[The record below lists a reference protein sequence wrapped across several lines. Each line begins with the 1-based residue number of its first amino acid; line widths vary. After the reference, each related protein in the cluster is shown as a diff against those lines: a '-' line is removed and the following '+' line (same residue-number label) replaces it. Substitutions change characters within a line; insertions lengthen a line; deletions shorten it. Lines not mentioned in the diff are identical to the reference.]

1 MSEELPKKFRVG
13 RSNTGLGLFATS
25 PISKRETIAE
35 YLGLILNFEEA
46 EKKSNSQYLFEI
58 SKHRT
63 IDGSPRWNL
72 ARYANYSCDPN
83 AESVNRKGRIFMV
96 AIKNIAVGEE
106 ITYDYG
112 EEFFKQHILKK
123 GCRCKVC
130 EIKNKKRKNIVEKK
144 NKKIIEKFFRKV
156 IHMYLYKSY

>member
-1 MSEELPKKFRVG
+1 MKRTPRKTKKDEIKSSKKFRVG
-13 RSNTGLGLFATS
+13 RSNTGLGLFATE
-25 PISKRETIAE
+25 PIKKKETIVE
-35 YLGLILNFEEA
+35 YLGKILSFEES
-46 EKKSNSQYLFEI
+46 EKKINSQYLFEI
-58 SKHRT
+58 SKNRT

-83 AESVNRKGRIFMV
+83 AESVNKAGRIFMV

-112 EEFFKQHILKK
+112 EEFFNQHIKEK

-130 EIKNKKRKNIVEKK
+130 ETKNVDRIKKK
-144 NKKIIEKFFRKV
+144 NKKILQEFFS
-156 IHMYLYKSY
+156 L